1 MDTSANTDFT
11 VRLTALV
18 GELERQS
25 FPHGALYV
33 VATPIGNMGDISLRA
48 LKTLS
53 LCNVIAC
60 EDTRMTGQLLARLN
74 IDKPLLSAHQ
84 HNEREVAE
92 KIILRLQEGERI
104 ALVSDAGTPAISDP
118 GARIV
123 DAVISAGLRVIPIAG
138 ASAAVA
144 ALSASGLIAD
154 QFHFVGFLP
163 ARDKQREA
171 ILDSLKSSA
180 ATLVFYEA
188 PHRIAETIAAMVRVF
203 EPNRQIVIARELSK
217 IFEQIH
223 RCPLSEATSWL
234 SSDPNHQR
242 GEFVILIEA
251 AAAKD
256 DDGLDD
262 AIRVLDILLEECS
275 VSQAAA
281 LTSRITGVKKNQLYE
296 IALAR
301 TSRST

>member
-1 MDTSANTDFT
+1 
-11 VRLTALV
+11 
-18 GELERQS
+18 
-25 FPHGALYV
+25 
-33 VATPIGNMGDISLRA
+33 MGDISLRA
-48 LKTLS
+48 LKVLS
-53 LCNVIAC
+53 LCTAIAC

-92 KIILRLQEGERI
+92 KIIRRLQEGERI

-171 ILDSLKSSA
+171 ILNSLKNSA

-188 PHRIAETIAAMVRVF
+188 PHRIAETISAMARVF
-203 EPNRQIVIARELSK
+203 EPHRQIIIARELSK
-217 IFEQIH
+217 VFEQIR
-223 RCPLSEATSWL
+223 RCPLSEATTWL

-242 GEFVILIEA
+242 GEFVVLVEA
-251 AAAKD
+251 APAGDNGA
-256 DDGLDD
+256 LDE

-296 IALAR
+296 IALTR
-301 TSRST
+301 TSQST

>member
-1 MDTSANTDFT
+1 
-11 VRLTALV
+11 
-18 GELERQS
+18 
-25 FPHGALYV
+25 
-33 VATPIGNMGDISLRA
+33 MGDISLRA

-123 DAVISAGLRVIPIAG
+123 DAVIGAGLRVIPIAG

-217 IFEQIH
+217 VFEQIH
-223 RCPLSEATSWL
+223 RCPLSEATPWL

-242 GEFVILIEA
+242 GEFVVLIEA
-251 AAAKD
+251 ATAKD
-256 DDGLDD
+256 GDDLDD

>member
-1 MDTSANTDFT
+1 MDSSANTDFT
-11 VRLTALV
+11 ARITALA

-25 FPHGALYV
+25 FPDGALYV

-53 LCNVIAC
+53 LCAAIAC
-60 EDTRMTGQLLARLN
+60 EDTRMTGQLLARLG

-92 KIILRLQEGERI
+92 KIIRRLQEGERI

-171 ILDSLKSSA
+171 ALDSLKNSA

-188 PHRIAETIAAMVRVF
+188 PHRIAETIAAMARIF
-203 EPNRQIVIARELSK
+203 APNRQIVTARELSK
-217 IFEQIH
+217 VFEQIH

-256 DDGLDD
+256 DDGLGD

-296 IALAR
+296 IALDRA
-301 TSRST
+301 SRST

>member
-217 IFEQIH
+217 VFEQIH
-223 RCPLSEATSWL
+223 RCPLSEATPWL

-242 GEFVILIEA
+242 GEFVVLIEA
-251 AAAKD
+251 ATAKD
-256 DDGLDD
+256 GDDLDD

>member
-60 EDTRMTGQLLARLN
+60 EDTRMTGQLLARLG

-92 KIILRLQEGERI
+92 KIIHRLHEGERI

-163 ARDKQREA
+163 ARDKQRET
-171 ILDSLKSSA
+171 ILDSLKNSA

-217 IFEQIH
+217 VFEQIH
-223 RCPLSEATSWL
+223 RCPLSEVTSWL

-281 LTSRITGVKKNQLYE
+281 LTSRITGMKKNQLYE

>member
-1 MDTSANTDFT
+1 MDSSASTDFT
-11 VRLTALV
+11 ARITALA

-25 FPHGALYV
+25 FPDGALYV

-53 LCNVIAC
+53 LCAVIAC
-60 EDTRMTGQLLARLN
+60 EDTRMTGQLLARLG

-92 KIILRLQEGERI
+92 KIIRRLQEGERI

-171 ILDSLKSSA
+171 ALDSLKNSA

-188 PHRIAETIAAMVRVF
+188 PHRIVETIVAMARIF
-203 EPNRQIVIARELSK
+203 APNRQIVIARELSK
-217 IFEQIH
+217 VFEQIH
-223 RCPLSEATSWL
+223 RCPLPEATSWL
-234 SSDPNHQR
+234 SSDPNRQR

>member
-1 MDTSANTDFT
+1 
-11 VRLTALV
+11 
-18 GELERQS
+18 
-25 FPHGALYV
+25 
-33 VATPIGNMGDISLRA
+33 
-48 LKTLS
+48 
-53 LCNVIAC
+53 
-60 EDTRMTGQLLARLN
+60 
-74 IDKPLLSAHQ
+74 
-84 HNEREVAE
+84 VAE

-217 IFEQIH
+217 VFEQIH
-223 RCPLSEATSWL
+223 RCALSEATPWL

-242 GEFVILIEA
+242 GEFVVLIEA
-251 AAAKD
+251 ATAKD
-256 DDGLDD
+256 GDDLDD

>member
-217 IFEQIH
+217 VFEQIH
-223 RCPLSEATSWL
+223 RCSLSEATPWL

-242 GEFVILIEA
+242 GEFVVLIEA
-251 AAAKD
+251 ATAKD
-256 DDGLDD
+256 GDDLDD

>member
-1 MDTSANTDFT
+1 MESSANTDFT
-11 VRLTALV
+11 ASITALA

-25 FPHGALYV
+25 FPDGALYV

-48 LKTLS
+48 LKALS
-53 LCNVIAC
+53 LCSAIAC
-60 EDTRMTGQLLARLN
+60 EDTRMTGQLLARMG

-92 KIILRLQEGERI
+92 KIIRRLQAGERI

-118 GARIV
+118 GARMV
-123 DAVISAGLRVIPIAG
+123 DAVISAGLRAIPIAG
-138 ASAAVA
+138 PSAAIA

-171 ILDSLKSSA
+171 ILDSLKHSS

-188 PHRIAETIAAMVRVF
+188 PHRITEAIAAMVRVF

-217 IFEQIH
+217 VFEQIH
-223 RCPLSEATSWL
+223 RCPISEAVTWL
-234 SSDPNHQR
+234 ASDPNYQR
-242 GEFVILIEA
+242 GEFVVLVEA
-251 AAAKD
+251 APSSD
-256 DDGLDD
+256 NEGLDE
-262 AIRVLDILLEECS
+262 AIRVLDILLESCS

-281 LTSRITGVKKNQLYE
+281 LASRITGVKKNQLYE

-301 TSRST
+301 TPRSP